1 MSATAMLKEKA
12 IKSIDRLPQNR
23 LKEVIDFVEYLEN
36 KESVEATKEI
46 LADKTLLKGIKKG
59 IDDLKA
65 GRCRPWREVRKN
77 V

>member
-1 MSATAMLKEKA
+1 MSATVTLKEKA
-12 IKSIDRLPQNR
+12 ISTIERLPQKH
-23 LKEVIDFVEYLEN
+23 LKEVIDFVGYLES
-36 KESVEATKEI
+36 KESIEATEEI
-46 LADKTLLKGIKKG
+46 LADKSLLNGIKKG

>member
-1 MSATAMLKEKA
+1 MSAAAKLKEKA
-12 IKSIDRLPQNR
+12 IETIDRLPQNR

-36 KESVEATKEI
+36 KESVEATQEI
-46 LADKTLLKGIKKG
+46 LTDKALLNGIKKG